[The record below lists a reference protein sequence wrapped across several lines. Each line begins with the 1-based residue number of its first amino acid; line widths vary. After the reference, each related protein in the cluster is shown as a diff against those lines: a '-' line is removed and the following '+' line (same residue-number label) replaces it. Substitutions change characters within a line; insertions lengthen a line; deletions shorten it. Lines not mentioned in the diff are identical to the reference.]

1 MKARRALRAD
11 RSLHLANE
19 SRAAAAIGHNQPPPD
34 PTPYELAAKKVE
46 DIYSETVL
54 WLDGKPIDSQEL
66 ADGVGNL
73 LAKLREAEA
82 FAEAQRVAE
91 KKPLDEK
98 IADIQTRYNALIG
111 NTKAV
116 KGKTILAAD
125 ACKKAL
131 APWLVRVAA
140 EQAAAALKAR
150 EEADALRQAAED
162 AIRASDAA
170 NLAEREA
177 AEALIRD
184 AKKAETAANRAEHQT
199 ATAGRAMGRSIS
211 LRSYWTAVISDPA
224 KAGRWGWTF
233 HKPAILE
240 FITGLAQGDVAS
252 GKREIDGF
260 TITEEKRAV

>member
-1 MKARRALRAD
+1 MKGRRKLRPVPAVEAENP
-11 RSLHLANE
+11 RAVPGAN
-19 SRAAAAIGHNQPPPD
+19 NPPD
-34 PTPYELAAKKVE
+34 PTPYELAVKKVE

-54 WLDGKPIDSQEL
+54 WLDGKPIDSQAL

-73 LAKLREAEA
+73 LASIREAEA

-116 KGKTILAAD
+116 KGKTVLAAD

-131 APWLVRVAA
+131 APWLAHVAA

-150 EEADALRQAAED
+150 EAADALRRAAED

-184 AKKAETAANRAEHQT
+184 AKKAETVANRAERQT
-199 ATAGRAMGRSIS
+199 ATAGGAMGRSIS
-211 LRSYWTAVISDPA
+211 LRSYWTAMITDPV
-224 KAGRWGWTF
+224 KAGKWGWTY
-233 HKPAILE
+233 HRPAILE
-240 FITGLAQGDVAS
+240 FITGLAQGDVAN
-252 GKREIDGF
+252 GKREIEGF
-260 TITEEKRAV
+260 SIVEEERAV